1 METTEPGVDIT
12 DSSPALVPA
21 LVPEVS
27 NAVTPTLDISLV
39 VGPANLQDEGTTK
52 GATKAKFFR
61 HPNPGGNFY
70 TGLDITSEVL

>member
-1 METTEPGVDIT
+1 METTEPAAAGVDIT
-12 DSSPALVPA
+12 DSSPALVP
-21 LVPEVS
+21 EVS
-27 NAVTPTLDISLV
+27 DAVTPTLDISLV